1 MVKCL
6 TRARQGRI
14 RLQIPPDL
22 LYKYK
27 VPCLS
32 NMHAQCC
39 FLWYSQTRLWSPQ
52 CALKAADHL
61 VRAFS
66 SVSAHSK
73 AFLSYTNY
81 DSCGLNSQ
89 RRQNEFTGK
98 LNRCKGQ
105 KEKAGKETTKWNLI
119 LWSQGRF
126 LLSLIR
132 VSKDWI
138 KEKPPRKRFFHF
150 SPASICLCTVESSWV
165 HRHEDTNFIYTQ
177 SNKQSFCKIPLC
189 LSFIKRHLFSISISW
204 TGQQTV

>member
-1 MVKCL
+1 
-6 TRARQGRI
+6 
-14 RLQIPPDL
+14 
-22 LYKYK
+22 
-27 VPCLS
+27 
-32 NMHAQCC
+32 MHAQCC
-39 FLWYSQTRLWSPQ
+39 FLWYSQTRLWSSQ

-98 LNRCKGQ
+98 LNRCKDQ
-105 KEKAGKETTKWNLI
+105 REKAGKETTKWNLI

-132 VSKDWI
+132 VSKDWNQRKTP
-138 KEKPPRKRFFHF
+138 KEEAFPLLPSKYLSLHSSLLEFTGTRTLSTHSQISK
-150 SPASICLCTVESSWV
+150 ASAKFPSACHSS
-165 HRHEDTNFIYTQ
+165 RDTI
-177 SNKQSFCKIPLC
+177 
-189 LSFIKRHLFSISISW
+189 
-204 TGQQTV
+204 